1 MLNTNSSIIY
11 LRKKISLNSSD
22 PFHINANI
30 KTTNW
35 NVLQVKI
42 VVNAKRKVK
51 IKLININGESTKIDK
66 SMDNKMINMTK
77 IDKSMIMDM
86 IIVVMAKSKSMI
98 MDKSIMIIDKSTK
111 KSIEKS
117 IFVLFVI

>member
-1 MLNTNSSIIY
+1 M
-11 LRKKISLNSSD
+11 RKKISLNSSD

-51 IKLININGESTKIDK
+51 IKLININGES
-66 SMDNKMINMTK
+66 
-77 IDKSMIMDM
+77 IMD
-86 IIVVMAKSKSMI
+86 VVMAKSKSI
-98 MDKSIMIIDKSTK
+98 MDI
-111 KSIEKS
+111 

>member
-1 MLNTNSSIIY
+1 M
-11 LRKKISLNSSD
+11 RKKISLNSSD

-51 IKLININGESTKIDK
+51 IKLININGESIIIKDK
-66 SMDNKMINMTK
+66 DIIKDI
-77 IDKSMIMDM
+77 KS
-86 IIVVMAKSKSMI
+86 VVMAKSI
-98 MDKSIMIIDKSTK
+98 KSTK
-111 KSIEKS
+111 ITKIIKSMD